1 TPGSHSRAGGLHL
14 SLDAQAAAAKPDNAE
29 VLSAPKTNEVLDAFA
44 ARVGQIDS
52 GALTPE
58 QFKAIMKDIQ
68 KETGVKG
75 KDLYHPVRVAMIGA
89 HSGPEFDKIIPI
101 IEEGS
106 RLQLTVHVMSVR
118 GRVEAVRAARAAA
131 AQSNC

>member
-1 TPGSHSRAGGLHL
+1 ML
-14 SLDAQAAAAKPDNAE
+14 N
-29 VLSAPKTNEVLDAFA
+29 APKTNQVLDAFA
-44 ARVGQIDS
+44 ARMRQVDS

-58 QFKAIMKDIQ
+58 QFKAIMKDLQ

-75 KDLYHPVRVAMIGA
+75 KDLYHPVRVALIGS

-106 RLQLTVHVMSVR
+106 RLELPVHVMSVR
-118 GRVEAVRAARAAA
+118 ERVEAFRAARAAA
-131 AQSNC
+131 A